1 MQATHLF
8 FFVCIEIPEDTYIFV
23 GMTYFFVASL
33 KKKKVSGA
41 QRAVRR
47 PGMRGPSVVN

>member
-33 KKKKVSGA
+33 KKKKCLEHN
-41 QRAVRR
+41 VRFGD
-47 PGMRGPSVVN
+47 PECEVLL